1 MVKVA
6 WFPVKIF
13 QSGIRTAQAEEETAE
28 VCMLK
33 GSTWFCFEIYLEKK
47 WSKNCRHLIRG
58 KVVPSGQVHSLFGQN
73 SGCQGAG
80 HLSDPF
86 RAQETNFMMHKASEI
101 GLASVVPKAY
111 HISHW
116 HHWPRPFGVLKAKHW
131 VGFGLTNQPVHEGLM
146 SVIIVTTILMYF
158 IVSVSFINDGQ
169 LMLFRSRITLEWY
182 RTTIMVDKYTIG
194 HNLPRDL
201 PHSLWL

>member
-28 VCMLK
+28 VCKLK
-33 GSTWFCFEIYLEKK
+33 GSTWFCFEIYLEKNEAKIVDISFGEK
-47 WSKNCRHLIRG
+47 WYLLG
-58 KVVPSGQVHSLFGQN
+58 KFTLCLVRI
-73 SGCQGAG
+73 QGARVPG
-80 HLSDPF
+80 CWPPF

-111 HISHW
+111 FTLTSLTQTIW
-116 HHWPRPFGVLKAKHW
+116 VLKAKHW

-158 IVSVSFINDGQ
+158 IVSV
-169 LMLFRSRITLEWY
+169 
-182 RTTIMVDKYTIG
+182 
-194 HNLPRDL
+194 
-201 PHSLWL
+201 